1 LVWYDRLMEE
11 TAKKI
16 RKEVVGKTLT
26 YLLAGFGFVAALAW
40 NEAVQAL
47 FNEIFDI
54 NRSGLFAKFAYAA
67 LVTLAVTIVS
77 LRLSRYVGD
86 SRDSHDG

>member
-1 LVWYDRLMEE
+1 MQE
-11 TAKKI
+11 TTKKI
-16 RKEVVGKTLT
+16 QKEVVAKTLT

-40 NEAVQAL
+40 NEAVQSL

-54 NRSGLFAKFAYAA
+54 NRSGLFAKFAYAT

-77 LRLSRYVGD
+77 LRLSRYIGD
-86 SRDSHDG
+86 SSDSHDREKAS